1 AMYNNNSISFATTA
15 AGCYAISLDNVPSR
29 SDIREEN
36 NGLLL
41 MAVVGVSAAIL
52 AGLLIYFFLIRKKR

>member
-1 AMYNNNSISFATTA
+1 MYNNNSISFATTA

-29 SDIREEN
+29 SDVHEEN
-36 NGLLL
+36 NGLML
-41 MAVVGVSAAIL
+41 MAVVGIAVAIV